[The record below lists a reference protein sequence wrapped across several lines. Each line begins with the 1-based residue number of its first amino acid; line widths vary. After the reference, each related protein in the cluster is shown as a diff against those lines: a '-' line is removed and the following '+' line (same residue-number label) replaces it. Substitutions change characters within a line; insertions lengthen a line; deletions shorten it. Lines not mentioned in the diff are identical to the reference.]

1 MSHIMIFLRAAYC
14 AVRFIFRLAL
24 LFFSVPP
31 FFFVSFRSFHFCCF
45 VPLRKLSNF
54 ATSDESQSPHLQFT
68 NIFLQLHRL
77 CTLLGYHRQGT
88 KPDYKKDLWLFTR
101 HYNQYSVFL
110 YARSLSLSLDSFFNT
125 IQSNSRRGG
134 TMDPSLRCLRC
145 CCFSCCCCCLSSC
158 KSLTNLAE

>member
-31 FFFVSFRSFHFCCF
+31 IFFVRLFIFCCCF

-88 KPDYKKDLWLFTR
+88 KPDYKKDLWLLTR

>member
-31 FFFVSFRSFHFCCF
+31 IFFVRLFIFCCCF

-101 HYNQYSVFL
+101 HYNQYCVFL